1 MADLAHAS
9 EGDTDLHGDPD
20 ARHWAERF
28 AAKVTLP
35 DPDPGCGPLIFA
47 GNPLWATDEVEE
59 LMLVWFAGAIET
71 GRMKPLSG
79 PSPAEA
85 DRILPDYSGGV
96 LGQELNEAV
105 MMALGAASVCW
116 DPDTGDAVFDSGRA
130 EQIGKELIGIVVQF
144 AKSYQEGTD
153 AVH

>member
-9 EGDTDLHGDPD
+9 PGDTDLHGDHD

-47 GNPLWATDEVEE
+47 GNPLWTNQDVEE

-71 GRMKPLSG
+71 GKM
-79 PSPAEA
+79 
-85 DRILPDYSGGV
+85 
-96 LGQELNEAV
+96 
-105 MMALGAASVCW
+105 
-116 DPDTGDAVFDSGRA
+116 TGD
-130 EQIGKELIGIVVQF
+130 
-144 AKSYQEGTD
+144 TD
-153 AVH
+153 VAG